1 MASKEEITETLKA
14 QFASIKERGKVL
26 AQALKA
32 RTDIAATR
40 RRMRAVFADLGE
52 EVYGRMAADQ
62 EGAWSDDAFDAY
74 KARIEGLQAELNQ
87 QELVLQEVM
96 AGKKK
101 KEKKVESDAVVDAEV
116 IEEEKEEEEA

>member
-14 QFASIKERGKVL
+14 QFTSIKERGKVL
-26 AQALKA
+26 AQMLKA
-32 RTDIAATR
+32 RADIAATR
-40 RRMRAVFADLGE
+40 RRMRSVFADLGE

-62 EGAWSDDAFDAY
+62 EGAWSGDDAFDAY

-96 AGKKK
+96 AGK
-101 KEKKVESDAVVDAEV
+101 EKKVESDVVEEAEV

>member
-1 MASKEEITETLKA
+1 MASREEITETLKA
-14 QFASIKERGKVL
+14 QFASVKERGKVL
-26 AQALKA
+26 AQTLKA

-40 RRMRAVFADLGE
+40 RRMRSAFADLGE

-62 EGAWSDDAFDAY
+62 EGAWSDDALDAY

-101 KEKKVESDAVVDAEV
+101 KVESDAVADAEV
-116 IEEEKEEEEA
+116 VEEEKEEEES